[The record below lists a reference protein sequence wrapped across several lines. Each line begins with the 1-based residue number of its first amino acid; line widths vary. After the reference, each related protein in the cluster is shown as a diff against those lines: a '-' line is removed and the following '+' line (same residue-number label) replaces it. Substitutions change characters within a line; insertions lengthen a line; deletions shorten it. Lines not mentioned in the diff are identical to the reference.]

1 MLKQKPSSA
10 LHFVIDLM
18 KYLFIGN
25 VLFFILQAL
34 LTLPVQGLRGYLW
47 SSYPQLFYYASAVSI
62 IVFIF
67 SRFDQRTVKLPMPTG
82 TSFSDLIKELQTRNY
97 AILEE
102 APHKVALQS
111 RSLYKKI
118 NYLGEN
124 ILTLHN
130 QDRQISVAGVAA
142 DIRMVCRILIRMDS
156 AGS

>member
-1 MLKQKPSSA
+1 
-10 LHFVIDLM
+10 
-18 KYLFIGN
+18 
-25 VLFFILQAL
+25 
-34 LTLPVQGLRGYLW
+34 LW

-102 APHKVALQS
+102 EPHKVALQS

-142 DIRMVCRILIRMDS
+142 DIRMVRRILIRMDS
-156 AGS
+156 ASS